1 MIERHLDKGR
11 IDLATSKP
19 IGYGAEDRQLALA
32 RLQFLGGI
40 GLAQKER
47 GTYWAVDEQFG
58 RSLREL
64 GARNDVIAQL
74 YGSLGNEAGRVERM
88 TGAEASI
95 PVAGIVIVKG
105 SADEIGDDR
114 FVVLRDGAGQAH
126 YGRVRDTEAY
136 RDLRV
141 GSVAELGAGA
151 HRRQQIAEQ
160 VIAVA
165 ADKGLYSAELYQ
177 AYLRQS
183 QPDATERQIASSV
196 RSAESRLRF
205 VAGFETSGVRALDG
219 GQYAVD
225 VEVFRQF
232 SQRGSERTDVRV
244 IAEHTLTNQIEAHA
258 ATWLDRQAFGD
269 HPDPRTADHPAV
281 QDAIAQRGDWLVR
294 EGYAQRSQGDEAAV
308 QLRGDALRQLES
320 EERTSLSERLSQKH
334 GLPVT
339 ELPQGGTVD
348 GDYAGVEH
356 LHAGKMAVVVA
367 EEGVFISPVRQAP
380 DAANGSAVTL
390 ERTSAQ
396 DSTVELAAS
405 QTLDLEAGMSLDG
418 PGGDD

>member
-1 MIERHLDKGR
+1 
-11 IDLATSKP
+11 
-19 IGYGAEDRQLALA
+19 
-32 RLQFLGGI
+32 
-40 GLAQKER
+40 
-47 GTYWAVDEQFG
+47 
-58 RSLREL
+58 
-64 GARNDVIAQL
+64 
-74 YGSLGNEAGRVERM
+74 
-88 TGAEASI
+88 
-95 PVAGIVIVKG
+95 
-105 SADEIGDDR
+105 
-114 FVVLRDGAGQAH
+114 
-126 YGRVRDTEAY
+126 
-136 RDLRV
+136 V

-151 HRRQQIAEQ
+151 HRRQQVAEQ

-165 ADKGLYSAELYQ
+165 ADKGIYSAELHEG
-177 AYLRQS
+177 YLRQA
-183 QPDATERQIASSV
+183 QPDATDRQITSSV
-196 RSAESRLRF
+196 RSAESRL
-205 VAGFETSGVRALDG
+205 AYISGFGGSGVRVLDTA
-219 GQYAVD
+219 QYAVD
-225 VEVFRQF
+225 AEVFRQF

-244 IAEHTLTNQIEAHA
+244 IAEHTLSNQIEAHA

-269 HPDPRTADHPAV
+269 RPDPRTADHPAV
-281 QDAIAQRGDWLVR
+281 QEAIAQRENWLVQQ
-294 EGYAQRSQGDEAAV
+294 GYAQRSQGDEAAI
-308 QLRGDALRQLES
+308 QLRGNALQQLAS
-320 EERTSLSERLSQKH
+320 EERTSLAEKLSEKH

-367 EEGVFISPVRQAP
+367 GEGVFISPIREAP